1 MYQSGVFKIVSLL
14 KKHEMWFVCDSHQ
27 YYILALAEE
36 TQLFMHI
43 SGIAS
48 A

>member
-1 MYQSGVFKIVSLL
+1 MT
-14 KKHEMWFVCDSHQ
+14 CDLCKCDIHQ

-36 TQLFMHI
+36 TQLYLHI
-43 SGIAS
+43 SGIAN